1 MEREG
6 VGNIGANKRTQSHK
20 LNVMSKGEP
29 VSIRCKEVDTYWEE
43 VTIGGNE
50 QIRHTTLYQ
59 VTAPNYNAGFE
70 NTYTTT
76 KYGIHGLWRSLIIPG
91 WGQFHKG
98 SNIKGSVFLGGTAVL
113 AGGIVYCQSRVNNS
127 RKLAAQTHNADHIR
141 IYQNRISNFSMARN
155 VCIGGAAALYIWNLV
170 DAIVDFQTEK
180 RVHEI
185 RIEQLTQANH
195 RLWLTVALAISLL
208 ITAVILA
215 YLFYQKNKHKQQM
228 KKADEMLTSLVKKLD
243 ESNSVKEK
251 TAQEIKEF
259 LSDKEKRQE
268 LETLTPY
275 VLKESGETKFRQ
287 CFEMLHPLFLHRL
300 HERVPSVTRRE
311 ELLSMLIVLKQDN
324 KKIAE
329 LLAIAPRSVLMLR
342 HRFRQKIGMDTEY
355 SLENFLDQILGLQ
368 D

>member
-1 MEREG
+1 VIQQGTAYAKTKAYHQLAQTYLR
-6 VGNIGANKRTQSHK
+6 A
-20 LNVMSKGEP
+20 GED
-29 VSIRCKEVDTYWEE
+29 RKVDIMLDSLYTYIIQNDTPTS
-43 VTIGGNE
+43 VIHIDYE
-50 QIRHTTLYQ
+50 QILNHYIRKRDHFKIERFIQ
-59 VTAPNYNAGFE
+59 
-70 NTYTTT
+70 
-76 KYGIHGLWRSLIIPG
+76 LII
-91 WGQFHKG
+91 QEQQLF
-98 SNIKGSVFLGGTAVL
+98 
-113 AGGIVYCQSRVNNS
+113 RVNKVNS
-127 RKLAAQTHNADHIR
+127 
-141 IYQNRISNFSMARN
+141 
-155 VCIGGAAALYIWNLV
+155 NLV

-215 YLFYQKNKHKQQM
+215 YLFYQKNQHKQQM

-355 SLENFLDQILGLQ
+355 SLENFIDQILGLQ
-368 D
+368 DEAPKS